1 MSIPD
6 DETASL
12 TGRYFFIH
20 QESAVNP
27 NEPVFTILSFVG
39 GGIRGLMSATI
50 LQRLANVRGGVVIS
64 NASLIAGCSTG
75 SIITSEL
82 LARKTPGDLID
93 LFKGGEISFY
103 NNMNAD
109 PHKPAY
115 SIDEVLASQVKL
127 HGDTTVANAGRN
139 VLFVSFNVGGL
150 ETQSDGRVV
159 PKPWNTL
166 TFTNMLTTERDQR
179 DGLDGNSDT
188 PIAVAA
194 TSSGAMP
201 GQLGSMQG
209 NVDGA
214 FFNHDPTVAAIALAV
229 RSGVAL
235 ENIVAITIGTGLMP
249 DWIATDTHDWG
260 ADQWMKGA
268 GNPFDNTPPF
278 LMNQA
283 QPSPVLDM
291 CLSGTSDEMMPR
303 LAKMLLGDR
312 YVNINPSLPCFIP
325 ENSTN
330 AQAIDLLE
338 RHGKT
343 VNIDDAVALINKYWP
358 DMQAAQTTKPAAKP
372 AAPAASSKA
381 ASTPASTPGHGEF
394 FYIKQKLSD
403 GSVLDVWGTTPNSQV
418 MARARQANALNQQ
431 WQFIPSLENPGWYFL
446 ESAMNPDLVMT
457 FQNSQMPHPSIVV
470 DVRQPALLSRQLWSL
485 VSTEELGWW
494 FIQSKSQTAEIITVN
509 PSSYVPTVIGVMDE
523 GGDTIAVGFG
533 LDYLAYEPQAWGF
546 MRLG

>member
-1 MSIPD
+1 M
-6 DETASL
+6 
-12 TGRYFFIH
+12 
-20 QESAVNP
+20 NP
-27 NEPVFTILSFVG
+27 NQPVFTILSFVG

-64 NASLIAGCSTG
+64 NTSLLAGCSTG

-82 LARKTPGDLID
+82 LAHKTPGDLID

-103 NNMNAD
+103 NNMNGD
-109 PHKPAY
+109 PRQPAY
-115 SIDEVLASQVKL
+115 AIDKVLASQVAL

-150 ETQSDGRVV
+150 ETQGDGRVV
-159 PKPWNTL
+159 PKPWDTL
-166 TFTNMLTTERDQR
+166 MFTNMLKTERDKM

-194 TSSGAMP
+194 SSSGAMP
-201 GQLGSMQG
+201 GQLGSLEG

-260 ADQWMKGA
+260 AEQWMKGA

-278 LMNQA
+278 LMNQSR
-283 QPSPVLDM
+283 PSPVLDM
-291 CLSGTSDEMMPR
+291 CLSGTSAETMPR
-303 LAKMLLGDR
+303 LARMLLGDR
-312 YVNINPSLPCFIP
+312 YVNINPTLPCFIP

-343 VNIDDAVALINKYWP
+343 VNIDEATALITKYWP
-358 DMQAAQTTKPAAKP
+358 DMGSTQARPAVRSTAKP
-372 AAPAASSKA
+372 AAFASSSSSSKA
-381 ASTPASTPGHGEF
+381 AARTASTPGHGEF
-394 FYIKQKLSD
+394 FYIQHKLSND
-403 GSVLDVWGTTPNSQV
+403 VLDVWGTQPNSQV
-418 MARARQANALNQQ
+418 VAYPRQANALSQH
-431 WQFIPSLENPGWYFL
+431 WQFIPSEENPGWYFL
-446 ESAMNPDLVMT
+446 QTAMNPDLVMT
-457 FQNSQMPHPSIVV
+457 FQNSQMPHPSIVA
-470 DVRQPALLSRQLWSL
+470 DLRQPALLSRQLWSL
-485 VSTEELGWW
+485 VSTAEIGWW
-494 FIQSKSQTAEIITVN
+494 FIQSKSQTAEINTVN
-509 PSSYVPTVIGVMDE
+509 PNSYVPTVIGVMDE
-523 GGDTIAVGFG
+523 GGDITIAVGTA
-533 LDYLAYEPQAWGF
+533 LDYLAFEPQAWGF
-546 MRLG
+546 MRLGNAR